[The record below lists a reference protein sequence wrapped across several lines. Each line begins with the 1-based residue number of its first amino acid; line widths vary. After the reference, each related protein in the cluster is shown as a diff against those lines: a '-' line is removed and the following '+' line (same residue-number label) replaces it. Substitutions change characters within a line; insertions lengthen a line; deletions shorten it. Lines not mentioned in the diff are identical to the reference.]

1 MNEGNAINP
10 VNEVNTHKTTNNF
23 AINNISNK
31 SFIQLRWKIAKVKAK
46 GECQKLLQS
55 INVPIFTIGN
65 KFSVKKGLVRTTR
78 NKFDFFFWPTFHVRE
93 ETLFYDFNPH
103 FQTIMHSG

>member
-31 SFIQLRWKIAKVKAK
+31 SFIHLRWKIAKVKAK

-78 NKFDFFFWPTFHVRE
+78 NKFDFFFG
-93 ETLFYDFNPH
+93 LH
-103 FQTIMHSG
+103 FMLERKHYFMTSTHIFRL